1 MLKKSLLAKTDAKAD
16 ESQIF
21 IRDGVRTTYLSPR
34 LIRVETGEFTD
45 LPSYA
50 VWFRRFEPGN
60 MRVLTG
66 RNTISVETD
75 EIILTVKNKKPHS
88 VLFKDSGVTELFSR
102 QKNLKGTYRTLDM
115 TVGKIP
121 LGDGFI
127 TKNGLYL
134 FDDSK
139 SVLID
144 EKGMLVPRN
153 GSSGDYYV
161 FAYGKDYRATM
172 KAFYT
177 ISSPVPIIPRFA
189 LGVWWSRYHA
199 YRQQEYLDLMDRFE
213 SEDIPL
219 TVATVDMDWHWVNIK
234 KQFGVNFNGWTG
246 YSWDKNLF
254 PDYKEFLKKLKEKNL
269 KVTLNL
275 HPADGVRSYE
285 DMYEEMAKANGI
297 DPPKRQ
303 NR

>member
-1 MLKKSLLAKTDAKAD
+1 MVGIIRQKFKNIFGLAVHNRRHLSDKGYRGIIMLKKSLLAKTDAKAD

-21 IRDGVRTTYLSPR
+21 IRDGVRITYLSPR

-144 EKGMLVPRN
+144 EKG
-153 GSSGDYYV
+153 Y
-161 FAYGKDYRATM
+161 ACA
-172 KAFYT
+172 A
-177 ISSPVPIIPRFA
+177 
-189 LGVWWSRYHA
+189 
-199 YRQQEYLDLMDRFE
+199 
-213 SEDIPL
+213 
-219 TVATVDMDWHWVNIK
+219 
-234 KQFGVNFNGWTG
+234 
-246 YSWDKNLF
+246 
-254 PDYKEFLKKLKEKNL
+254 
-269 KVTLNL
+269 
-275 HPADGVRSYE
+275 
-285 DMYEEMAKANGI
+285 
-297 DPPKRQ
+297 KRQ
-303 NR
+303 LG